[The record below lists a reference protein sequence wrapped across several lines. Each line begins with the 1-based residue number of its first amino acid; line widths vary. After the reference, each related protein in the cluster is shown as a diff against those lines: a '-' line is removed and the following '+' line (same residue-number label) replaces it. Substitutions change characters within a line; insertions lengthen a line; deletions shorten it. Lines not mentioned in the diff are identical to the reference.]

1 MYNKR
6 NARRRWGIWYV
17 CPSLPLFRVC
27 ALFFPG
33 SSLSVEAPLI
43 GAFSRGHRFGEVS
56 IERGANFFQ
65 PNLVRFHLLL
75 WTDRES
81 LHPLKNTNQPVQ
93 IPVPQKKFAVVVCF
107 QYSRFLSTDPPVG
120 IQTTLCIEEGGCVLD
135 WLACRRSSSPLSHS
149 RRLAPTATW
158 SEGRPLGQ
166 RCDQEEICL
175 VFPCYGGGS
184 ATGSGQARAGNM
196 GRVASCAQDRKWI
209 TSLAAIVAPHTC
221 DCGKG
226 RVGASNT
233 GASRYVTLFVSC
245 DRLCRGNDPTCIS

>member
-107 QYSRFLSTDPPVG
+107 QYSRFLSPTLRSEFRPP
-120 IQTTLCIEEGGCVLD
+120 CVLK
-135 WLACRRSSSPLSHS
+135 
-149 RRLAPTATW
+149 
-158 SEGRPLGQ
+158 
-166 RCDQEEICL
+166 
-175 VFPCYGGGS
+175 
-184 ATGSGQARAGNM
+184 RAGACSIGLHVGGVLVRSRTVVDSHQQPR
-196 GRVASCAQDRKWI
+196 GRKADHSVRDATKKRFAWCFRVMEEVRRPAQDRREPETWG
-209 TSLAAIVAPHTC
+209 AWRVAP
-221 DCGKG
+221 KI
-226 RVGASNT
+226 
-233 GASRYVTLFVSC
+233 
-245 DRLCRGNDPTCIS
+245 GNG

>member
-1 MYNKR
+1 MLSS
-6 NARRRWGIWYV
+6 
-17 CPSLPLFRVC
+17 P
-27 ALFFPG
+27 ALDG
-33 SSLSVEAPLI
+33 S
-43 GAFSRGHRFGEVS
+43 
-56 IERGANFFQ
+56 
-65 PNLVRFHLLL
+65 
-75 WTDRES
+75 RES
-81 LHPLKNTNQPVQ
+81 PSVVEHESAGPDSGSTKKVRRSGLLSIFT
-93 IPVPQKKFAVVVCF
+93 IPF
-107 QYSRFLSTDPPVG
+107 TDPPVG